1 MRRRTVVLDDDI
13 DEMVRRKLTEMI
25 KMGVK
30 RASYSRALNQLI
42 RELLRGER

>member
-25 KMGVK
+25 KRGVK

-42 RELLRGER
+42 RDLLKEV